1 MDIEPLTPNQSKF
14 HTCKFRSELP
24 ITKTI
29 KRCSCR
35 GGDYQ
40 LTAFYCNER
49 QIFEVNEDTCQN
61 CEVYQSK

>member
-1 MDIEPLTPNQSKF
+1 MNIEPLNENSFKF
-14 HTCKFRSELP
+14 NTCQFRSEEP

-40 LTAFYCNER
+40 ISAYYCHKLE
-49 QIFEVNEDTCQN
+49 IFDLSEGN
-61 CEVYQSK
+61 CKDCSYYESK